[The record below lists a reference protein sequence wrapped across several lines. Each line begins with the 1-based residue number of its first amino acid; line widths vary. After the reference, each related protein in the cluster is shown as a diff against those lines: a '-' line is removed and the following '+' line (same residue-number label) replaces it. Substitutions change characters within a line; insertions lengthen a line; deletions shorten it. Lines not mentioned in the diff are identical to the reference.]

1 MAKIDRVQE
10 VSLEL
15 LKPYEN
21 NAKIHSETQVKQ
33 IADSISE
40 FGFLSPCLIDHDY
53 NIIAGHGR
61 VMAAKKLGMETVPCV
76 FIEGL
81 TEAQRRAYI
90 LADNRLTELGDWDFD
105 KVQLELRELAD
116 MNFDVELTGFE
127 LEDYEEP
134 KEIIEDDFTEDVE
147 PITKL
152 GDIWQLG
159 EHRLIC
165 GASTDPAVI
174 DRLMDRVKADM
185 VFTDPPYGMNLDTDY
200 KMGKEEVRKD
210 LNVKKSKGYKKV
222 IGDNNDFRDELVTT
236 IFDNFDYCKEI
247 FVWGA
252 DYYPELLKD
261 YKRGNYIVWDKI
273 RNENMEEK
281 GQFEGFGLSS
291 FELCWSKQKH
301 KKDIVRILWRG
312 LFGTEK
318 EFDHQRVHPTQKPI
332 KLSSWFINKYSKEN
346 DLIVDIYGGSGSTL
360 IACEQ
365 LNRKCYM
372 AELDPHY
379 CDVIINR
386 WETLTGEKAVKMNG

>member
-21 NAKIHSETQVKQ
+21 NAKIHGETQVKQ

-61 VMAAKKLGMETVPCV
+61 VMAAKKLGMETVPCI

-105 KVQLELRELAD
+105 KVQFELRELAD
-116 MNFDVELTGFE
+116 MDFNVELTGFE
-127 LEDYEEP
+127 LEEFEEP

-159 EHRLIC
+159 RHRLIC
-165 GASTDPAVI
+165 GDSTDANVI
-174 DRLMDRVKADM
+174 GELMGDNRADLYL
-185 VFTDPPYGMNLDTDY
+185 TDPPYNVDYTDGHDVERKILNDHFDSDEECGEQLWRPAFAIAREYAKDSCSMYCFMPQGGTHMMMMMMMSEAGWQVKHELIWEKQSIVLNRADYNYQHEPIMYGWNKTHKFYGGGKYKNTSIWKFDRPTKSKEHPTMKPVELLGEILLNATQQGDVVLDT
-200 KMGKEEVRKD
+200 
-210 LNVKKSKGYKKV
+210 
-222 IGDNNDFRDELVTT
+222 F
-236 IFDNFDYCKEI
+236 
-247 FVWGA
+247 
-252 DYYPELLKD
+252 
-261 YKRGNYIVWDKI
+261 
-273 RNENMEEK
+273 
-281 GQFEGFGLSS
+281 
-291 FELCWSKQKH
+291 
-301 KKDIVRILWRG
+301 
-312 LFGTEK
+312 
-318 EFDHQRVHPTQKPI
+318 
-332 KLSSWFINKYSKEN
+332 
-346 DLIVDIYGGSGSTL
+346 GGSGSTL

-365 LNRKCYM
+365 LDRTCFTC
-372 AELDPHY
+372 ELDPHY
-379 CDVIINR
+379 CDVIVNR
-386 WETLTGEKAVKMNG
+386 WENLSGEKAVRL

>member
-40 FGFLSPCLIDHDY
+40 FGFLNPCLIDKDF

-61 VMAAKKLGMETVPCV
+61 VMAAKKLGMETVPCIFV
-76 FIEGL
+76 EGL

-90 LADNRLTELGDWDFD
+90 LADNRLTELGEWDFD

-134 KEIIEDDFTEDVE
+134 KEIIEDDFSEDVE

-159 EHRLIC
+159 RHRLIC
-165 GASTDPAVI
+165 GDSTDANVI
-174 DRLMDRVKADM
+174 GELMGDNRADLYL
-185 VFTDPPYGMNLDTDY
+185 TDPPYNVDYTDGHDVERKILNDHFDSDEECGEQLWRPAFAIAREYSKDSCSMYCFMPQGGTHMMMMMMMSQAGWQVKHELIWEKQSIVLNRADYNYQHEPIMYGWNKTHKFYGGGKYKNTSIWKFDRPTKSKEHPTMKPVELLGEILLNATQQGDVVLDT
-200 KMGKEEVRKD
+200 
-210 LNVKKSKGYKKV
+210 
-222 IGDNNDFRDELVTT
+222 F
-236 IFDNFDYCKEI
+236 
-247 FVWGA
+247 
-252 DYYPELLKD
+252 
-261 YKRGNYIVWDKI
+261 
-273 RNENMEEK
+273 
-281 GQFEGFGLSS
+281 
-291 FELCWSKQKH
+291 
-301 KKDIVRILWRG
+301 
-312 LFGTEK
+312 
-318 EFDHQRVHPTQKPI
+318 
-332 KLSSWFINKYSKEN
+332 
-346 DLIVDIYGGSGSTL
+346 GGSGSTL

-365 LNRKCYM
+365 LDRTCFTC
-372 AELDPHY
+372 ELDPHY
-379 CDVIINR
+379 CDVIVNR
-386 WETLTGEKAVKMNG
+386 WENLTGEKAVRL